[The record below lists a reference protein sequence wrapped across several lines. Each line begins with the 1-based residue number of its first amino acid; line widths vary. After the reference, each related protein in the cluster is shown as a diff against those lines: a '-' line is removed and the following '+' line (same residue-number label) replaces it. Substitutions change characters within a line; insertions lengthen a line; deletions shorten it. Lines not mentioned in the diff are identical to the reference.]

1 MLIPKVLFDDDAL
14 VVASIL
20 VPPLF
25 ETTKEFVVNPMR
37 SRLKVKCISISMSSL
52 EELKQKLYRDV
63 NGLYAPNMTA
73 RRGECYA

>member
-37 SRLKVKCISISMSSL
+37 SRLKVSNVYQSQCHHWK
-52 EELKQKLYRDV
+52 
-63 NGLYAPNMTA
+63 N
-73 RRGECYA
+73 